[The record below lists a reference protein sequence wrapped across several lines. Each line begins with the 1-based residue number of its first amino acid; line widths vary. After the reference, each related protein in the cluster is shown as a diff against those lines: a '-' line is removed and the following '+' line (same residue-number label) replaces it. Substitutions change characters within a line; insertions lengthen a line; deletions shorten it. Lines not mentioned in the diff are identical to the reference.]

1 MRLMPAAEWAYRVAV
16 YKSSSWVMAA
26 EVNASGRVQ
35 IHCSRVAE
43 QLVGYGLDQCRRQ
56 GVHAL

>member
-1 MRLMPAAEWAYRVAV
+1 MQQCRRAHRGII
-16 YKSSSWVMAA
+16 MAA

-43 QLVGYGLDQCRRQ
+43 QLVGYGLDQCRRR
-56 GVHAL
+56 GVRAL